1 MQPSSPTAKELHAL
15 SLSSHSSLFVS
26 FILFS
31 HFFFLYVAFHISL
44 SLAPLSCLWFVQ
56 TLFIFLS
63 YYFTLLFS
71 LNPSLLVRFFISS
84 LFWPS
89 ISPHFFLSFQPLFHL
104 TLILRRPDSR
114 FIPGTRQGSILMSRC
129 RLDSS
134 TRDVFAKNLSRN
146 VREENCGKW
155 KNWKNLWRFKKV
167 IKG

>member
-1 MQPSSPTAKELHAL
+1 MDSLIEGDEQLDWHNSQTTMELCHAFVALFFVFNMNTTAFCLGWCSLHLLLLKSSML

-89 ISPHFFLSFQPLFHL
+89 ISPHFFLSFQPLFILLWFWDDL
-104 TLILRRPDSR
+104 TVVSFRAHARGR
-114 FIPGTRQGSILMSRC
+114 F
-129 RLDSS
+129 
-134 TRDVFAKNLSRN
+134 
-146 VREENCGKW
+146 
-155 KNWKNLWRFKKV
+155 
-167 IKG
+167 